1 MEQRDIAPIDFL
13 PDTFISKDGKLWRNG
28 KEKKFTVAVNG
39 YEVVS
44 FSFKNK
50 TKTFTKHRLLLHAFV
65 SPCPEK
71 CEALHINGNKL
82 DNRLENLRWGTRK
95 ENVADAIKHGTA
107 TIGSRNGGA
116 KLTDEMVK
124 TIRLSK
130 TIGKSV
136 DKLSNQ
142 FNVSMITIKRV
153 LDGLTYKGV

>member
-1 MEQRDIAPIDFL
+1 MEQRDIVSVDFL
-13 PDTFISKDGKLWRNG
+13 PDTFISRDGRLWRNG

-44 FSFKNK
+44 FSFNNK

-107 TIGSRNGGA
+107 TIGIKNGRA
-116 KLTDEMVK
+116 KLTPKMIK
-124 TIRLSK
+124 TIRQSGLINDS
-130 TIGKSV
+130 I
-136 DKLSNQ
+136 DKLSSQ
-142 FNVSMITIKRV
+142 FQVSVITIRRV
-153 LDGLTYKGV
+153 LNGLTYKGV

>member
-1 MEQRDIAPIDFL
+1 MEQNNLISIDFL
-13 PDTFISKDGKLWRNG
+13 PNTQISSDGRLWRNG
-28 KEKKFTVAVNG
+28 KEKKFTVSPIG

-44 FSFKNK
+44 FSTNNK
-50 TKTFTKHRLLLHAFV
+50 TKTYYKHRLMLHAFV
-65 SPCPEK
+65 GVCPDN
-71 CEALHINGNKL
+71 CEALHINGNRL

-107 TIGSRNGGA
+107 TIGSRNGAA

-130 TIGKSV
+130 TIGESV
-136 DKLSNQ
+136 DKLSDQ
-142 FNVSMITIKRV
+142 FNVSITTIKRV

>member
-1 MEQRDIAPIDFL
+1 MEQRDIVSVDFL
-13 PDTFISKDGKLWRNG
+13 PDTFISRDGRLWRNG

-44 FSFKNK
+44 FSFNNK

-107 TIGSRNGGA
+107 TIGIKNGRA
-116 KLTDEMVK
+116 KLTPKMIK
-124 TIRLSK
+124 TIRQSELINDS
-130 TIGKSV
+130 I
-136 DKLSNQ
+136 DKLSSQ
-142 FNVSMITIKRV
+142 FQVSVITIRRV
-153 LDGLTYKGV
+153 LNGLTYKGV

>member
-1 MEQRDIAPIDFL
+1 MEQRDIVSVDFL
-13 PDTFISKDGKLWRNG
+13 PDTFISRDGRLWRNG

-44 FSFKNK
+44 FSFNNK

-107 TIGSRNGGA
+107 TIGIKNGRA
-116 KLTDEMVK
+116 KLTPKAIK
-124 TIRLSK
+124 TIRQSGLINDS
-130 TIGKSV
+130 I
-136 DKLSNQ
+136 DKLSSQ
-142 FNVSMITIKRV
+142 FQVSVITIRRV
-153 LDGLTYKGV
+153 LNGLTYKGV